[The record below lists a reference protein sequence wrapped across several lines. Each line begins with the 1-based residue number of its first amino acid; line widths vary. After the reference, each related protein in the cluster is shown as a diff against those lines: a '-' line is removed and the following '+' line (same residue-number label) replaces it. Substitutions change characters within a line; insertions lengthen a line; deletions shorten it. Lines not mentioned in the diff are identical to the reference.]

1 MITQK
6 RKLADCP
13 SVSKGKLPMLSQLHQ
28 PTVILGHLIISPP
41 QSPQLDASLPAQ
53 SHYCNAIRTPRA
65 QVGCVSS
72 SLISKGCPQS
82 P

>member
-13 SVSKGKLPMLSQLHQ
+13 SVSKGKLPMLSQLQQ

-41 QSPQLDASLPAQ
+41 QSPQLDASYQPSPITVMQLEPPGLRLA
-53 SHYCNAIRTPRA
+53 A
-65 QVGCVSS
+65 
-72 SLISKGCPQS
+72 SLHH
-82 P
+82 